1 MEAAAA
7 GDADGDG
14 DRAVDDD
21 EMASGGASTYMYVY
35 GMYLLSEVPDLLTD

>member
-21 EMASGGASTYMYVY
+21 EMASGGASTYMYMVCISY
-35 GMYLLSEVPDLLTD
+35 QRCLTY